1 MNTCD
6 LCDRFE
12 DRVRVL
18 DLPLRNYGGRT
29 AFAGRVST
37 VKALEDNSLV
47 REAVAEP
54 GDGRVLVID
63 GGGSL

>member
-18 DLPLRNYGGRT
+18 ALPLLDYGGRL
-29 AFAGRVST
+29 AFSGIVST

-47 REAVAEP
+47 RVAVAEP
-54 GDGRVLVID
+54 GATVQGMALY
-63 GGGSL
+63 